1 MIEDSGFWLDV
12 AVRLWVTV
20 PPTVAVILWYEVGV
34 EKAKLA
40 QHQSLLRKESLRA
53 DLLQERADLLQEQA
67 MTWEA
72 AKVQAESDA
81 LVATMK
87 LGALVVSIQQEDADA
102 GYNLRRNAAW
112 QRIVKLCRDIDGEVD
127 EEIDR
132 FGC

>member
-1 MIEDSGFWLDV
+1 MIEDSGLWLEV

-20 PPTVAVILWYEVGV
+20 PPVVAVILWYEVGV
-34 EKAKLA
+34 EKAKMA
-40 QHQSLLRKESLRA
+40 QHQSLLRKESL
-53 DLLQERADLLQEQA
+53 RADLLQEQA

-112 QRIVKLCRDIDGEVD
+112 QRIVKLCRDIDGDVD

>member
-1 MIEDSGFWLDV
+1 VIEDSGLWLEV

-20 PPTVAVILWYEVGV
+20 PPVIAVILWYEVGV

-40 QHQSLLRKESLRA
+40 QHQSLLRKESR
-53 DLLQERADLLQEQA
+53 RADLLQEQA
-67 MTWEA
+67 MTSEA

-112 QRIVKLCRDIDGEVD
+112 QRIVKLCRDIDGDVD

>member
-1 MIEDSGFWLDV
+1 MIEDSGLWLEV

-20 PPTVAVILWYEVGV
+20 PPVIAVILWYEVGV

-40 QHQSLLRKESLRA
+40 QHQSLLRKESR
-53 DLLQERADLLQEQA
+53 RADLLQEQA
-67 MTWEA
+67 MTSEA

-112 QRIVKLCRDIDGEVD
+112 QRIVKLCRDIDGDVD

>member
-20 PPTVAVILWYEVGV
+20 PPTVAAILWYEVGV

-40 QHQSLLRKESLRA
+40 QSRSLLRKESLRA
-53 DLLQERADLLQEQA
+53 DLLQEQA
-67 MTWEA
+67 LSSEA

>member
-1 MIEDSGFWLDV
+1 MIEDSGFWLEV
-12 AVRLWVTV
+12 VVRLWMTV
-20 PPTVAVILWYEVGV
+20 PPVVAVILWYEVGV
-34 EKAKLA
+34 EKAKMA
-40 QHQSLLRKESLRA
+40 QHQSLLRKESL
-53 DLLQERADLLQEQA
+53 RADLLQEQA

-112 QRIVKLCRDIDGEVD
+112 QRIVKLCRDIDGDVD

>member
-1 MIEDSGFWLDV
+1 
-12 AVRLWVTV
+12 LWVTV
-20 PPTVAVILWYEVGV
+20 PPVIAVILWYEVGV

-40 QHQSLLRKESLRA
+40 QHQSLLRKESR
-53 DLLQERADLLQEQA
+53 RADLLQEQA
-67 MTWEA
+67 MTSEA

-112 QRIVKLCRDIDGEVD
+112 QRIVKLCRDIDGDVD